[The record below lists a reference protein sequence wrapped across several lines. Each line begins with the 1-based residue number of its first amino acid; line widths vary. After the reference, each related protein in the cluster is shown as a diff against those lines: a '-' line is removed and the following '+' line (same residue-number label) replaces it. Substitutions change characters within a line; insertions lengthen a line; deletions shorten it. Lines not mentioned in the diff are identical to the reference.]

1 MEGGDKFL
9 QNVRNSPF
17 LGDPGAKIVLEVPET
32 GSLFCF
38 GFRFA
43 FLYYS
48 GPLIFTTR
56 LKQFEGELARWT
68 VQF

>member
-1 MEGGDKFL
+1 MEVSF
-9 QNVRNSPF
+9 VAHRF
-17 LGDPGAKIVLEVPET
+17 ILEVPET

-56 LKQFEGELARWT
+56 LRQFEGELARWT